1 MGYLFQFLNVSFH
14 PPGRDTTRG
23 KEEIKKFIENLFMRL
38 FAIKFHQYFNRGEE
52 RHILCYDKRTRRK
65 VALVFGRKNSD
76 IARFVWQQLSVDTYE
91 QQKNIN
97 K

>member
-14 PPGRDTTRG
+14 PPGRDMTRG

-65 VALVFGRKNSD
+65 VAKVGIRPKEFRYCE
-76 IARFVWQQLSVDTYE
+76 ICVAAAQCRYV
-91 QQKNIN
+91 
-97 K
+97 